1 MREGQP
7 RAQHFLSV
15 DAARRLIDG
24 SGVGPNDLDFDLG
37 AGRGAL
43 TLPLAARAGRV
54 VAIELDPKLAQR
66 LARRTA
72 DFDNVRVYE
81 RDIRTMPL
89 PHRPFRVVANLPF
102 AGANAVIRRL
112 LQPGV
117 PLVGAD
123 VVVEFACALGWLDDG
138 SLVNR
143 VDMRIAAR
151 LRPSAFTPPPS
162 RNAAILLIRPRSH
175 ARHR

>member
-7 RAQHFLSV
+7 RAQHFLSA

-24 SGVGPNDLDFDLG
+24 AGIGPDDLVLDLG
-37 AGRGAL
+37 AGHGAL

-54 VAIELDPKLAQR
+54 VAVELDPKLARR

-72 DFDNVRVYE
+72 DLPNVRVHE

-89 PHRPFRVVANLPF
+89 PRRPFRVVANLPF

-117 PLVGAD
+117 PLAGAD
-123 VVVEFACALGWLDDG
+123 VVVEFGCALGWLDDPRW
-138 SLVNR
+138 LHR
-143 VDMRIAAR
+143 VDLRIAAR
-151 LRPSAFTPPPS
+151 LRPSAFTPQPS
-162 RNAAILLIRPRSH
+162 RDAAVLLIRPRSRS
-175 ARHR
+175 RHR